1 MATGQSQKSA
11 TLPPRTQPPKPGNQR
26 NKLSS
31 PSFNRS
37 LFGRLVQKLRFRNR
51 DTDSEFPDAQN
62 VEGLYFKRKLSPEHK
77 ETPSQGPFARV
88 DVRRSQSDRSYQ
100 KPVEMRKK
108 NGAFPKLRRSRHSKE
123 ITEVLPPQ
131 DKSPMASCLE
141 VSNDFIVSDDAG
153 IDLDDGGKEEPIPL
167 DDMDPGY
174 ETLDEVREKMKNLKL
189 KKLKEEEEEAKSQP
203 AIQTHRRTQ
212 SAGGQDEA
220 RGGENELEI
229 SARKRRSTNLSHT
242 DVNRPN
248 SQHLDVRNHLLPNL
262 TSNLLSVRSGSC
274 PLHHDNSLQSA
285 KMGSPNKS
293 ENCLSQGGV
302 VWKETEDVYANPSIV
317 HNKTKQS
324 GERKDTVRSSSAIN
338 REESVEKEPPPLPER
353 QYSVQAQD
361 DLGSE
366 ETCSEDNILVHSTH
380 VVEQNC
386 FVSQE
391 TNSESTEVR
400 PELMNEEGNGYSTC
414 GSVLVRPDPM
424 DDEGNGYSACGSSSV
439 RPDPMDGEGNGYS
452 TCGGSSKAPYRR
464 RERIYEEIKD
474 HDINNSQCEADD
486 MCSVPYPSYIR
497 KERPYEDVKDLQIDS
512 GIHNS
517 SSGTDFFAQVM
528 NHFDSLSENVV
539 SSNSVCETYTED
551 LETDGSASEK
561 ACENLEMFSD
571 VRNASSAKTDSAI
584 TDLSISLDQPI
595 SNINSFTSSAEQLVS
610 ETLETSN
617 PELVKQSDLTD
628 HQPLDNF
635 AATQLEESEN
645 TPLKQHTESIN
656 SSVSP
661 AQYKSPLGT
670 SYEDDADFVLESL
683 HSQAIPSG
691 VSSIENL
698 LEYERAVNDNS
709 SEVVNEDSGTPM
721 SSSGVKSWEEIPFA
735 DADVDALP
743 RQPDDGYS
751 ECSDV
756 NQGSLAGSLIITEA
770 DLGCDQNSASNTVV
784 TPSQSEMETSASEDT
799 AEMMKLPIGA
809 IGGDP
814 KTDNAQDILDEEAEV
829 RWRPKGLP
837 YKSIPSYYYDEE
849 PVHMSLSELGM
860 KEKYNKHSREKER
873 QKRKQKEGK
882 SSSIRQQCS
891 GNSSQVKSSSLSGVK
906 VRDSSLRQTAVH
918 KNPEA
923 RRTYPMGMAKSL
935 DSENVHKDL
944 VETKMVKS
952 ETSGDK
958 PLRDVKAKSS
968 FVEPVTLPEI
978 PRFNPNSDIRCR
990 KDFLD
995 SMKQLKDCGWYW
1007 GPLSWDEAEIK
1018 LLNKP
1023 DGSFLVRDSSDERY
1037 ILSLSFN
1044 MNGHVHHTRIEHH
1057 KGKFSF
1063 WSQPDSLGKSTIK
1076 EFIEQ
1081 CVRNSRNGQFL
1092 YFIRPSGPG
1101 APPMPVHLLH
1111 PVSRFRQMQSLQHMC
1126 RFQILQIVRRDHIDR
1141 LPIPTSIKDYLRE
1154 SQYYVEYLED

>member
-11 TLPPRTQPPKPGNQR
+11 TLPPRSQPPKPGSQK

-77 ETPSQGPFARV
+77 ETPSQGAFTRV

-123 ITEVLPPQ
+123 ITDVLPPQ
-131 DKSPMASCLE
+131 DKKPLSSSVE
-141 VSNDFIVSDDAG
+141 VSNDFIISDGAG
-153 IDLDDGGKEEPIPL
+153 IDLDDGVKEEPIPL

-189 KKLKEEEEEAKSQP
+189 KKLKEEEEEAESRP
-203 AIQTHRRTQ
+203 AVQTHRRTQ
-212 SAGGQDEA
+212 STGGQEEA
-220 RGGENELEI
+220 RGGQKELEI
-229 SARKRRSTNLSHT
+229 NARERSTNLSHT

-248 SQHLDVRNHLLPNL
+248 SQHLDLKNQLLPNF

-324 GERKDTVRSSSAIN
+324 GEKKETTRSSSAIN

-353 QYSVQAQD
+353 QYSVQTQD
-361 DLGSE
+361 DLALE
-366 ETCSEDNILVHSTH
+366 DAHSEDHILINSPH
-380 VVEQNC
+380 VIEQNC
-386 FVSQE
+386 IVSQE

-400 PELMNEEGNGYSTC
+400 PNLLNEEGNGYSAC
-414 GSVLVRPDPM
+414 GSVLVGQYPVDE
-424 DDEGNGYSACGSSSV
+424 EGNGYSACGSSLLRS
-439 RPDPMDGEGNGYS
+439 DPMDEEGNGYS
-452 TCGGSSKAPYRR
+452 TCGCSSNVPQRR

-474 HDINNSQCEADD
+474 HDINSSKCEEDD
-486 MCSVPYPSYIR
+486 ICSVPYPSYIR

-539 SSNSVCETYTED
+539 SSSSVCDTCTED
-551 LETDGSASEK
+551 LDTDGSASEK
-561 ACENLEMFSD
+561 ACENLEIFSD
-571 VRNASSAKTDSAI
+571 VRSNNSAKTDSAI
-584 TDLSISLDQPI
+584 TDLSISIDQSI
-595 SNINSFTSSAEQLVS
+595 SNINSFTSPAEQLVS
-610 ETLETSN
+610 ETLETFS
-617 PELVKQSDLTD
+617 PEVVNQSTDLTD
-628 HQPLDNF
+628 HQPAVNF
-635 AATQLEESEN
+635 AATHSDESEN
-645 TPLKQHTESIN
+645 TPLKQHTEPIS
-656 SSVSP
+656 SSVSL
-661 AQYKSPLGT
+661 AQYKSPMET
-670 SYEDDADFVLESL
+670 TYEDDADLVLESL

-698 LEYERAVNDNS
+698 LEYERTVDES
-709 SEVVNEDSGTPM
+709 SCEIGNIDRDTPM
-721 SSSGVKSWEEIPFA
+721 SRSIVKSWEEIPFA
-735 DADVDALP
+735 DADDDLLP
-743 RQPDDGYS
+743 RPPDDGYS

-756 NQGSLAGSLIITEA
+756 NQGSLTGSLIITEA
-770 DLGCDQNSASNTVV
+770 DLGCDQNSASKTVV
-784 TPSQSEMETSASEDT
+784 TPSQSEIEASASVDT
-799 AEMMKLPIGA
+799 VEKLELPIGA

-814 KTDNAQDILDEEAEV
+814 KSDNAQDVLEEEAEV

-837 YKSIPSYYYDEE
+837 YKNIPSYYYDEE

-860 KEKYNKHSREKER
+860 KEKYKKHSREKER
-873 QKRKQKEGK
+873 QRRKQKEEK
-882 SSSIRQQCS
+882 SSSNRQQNS
-891 GNSSQVKSSSLSGVK
+891 GNSSQVKNGGSSGVK

-935 DSENVHKDL
+935 DSENGHKDSK
-944 VETKMVKS
+944 EIKMVKS

-978 PRFNPNSDIRCR
+978 PKFKPNSDIRCR

-1101 APPMPVHLLH
+1101 TPPMPVYLLH
-1111 PVSRFRQMQSLQHMC
+1111 PVSRFRQMQSLQHVC

-1141 LPIPTSIKDYLRE
+1141 LPIPTRIKEYLRE